1 MFIGLKLRK
10 ILEEKKLTQK
20 ALADLIGSNT
30 TSVQNWCQDD
40 VEIKLNNLHKICKA
54 LNVPITYF
62 EEGETM
68 SIVEESESPYR
79 KKCEMCE
86 VKDKLIA
93 ALELNNQMLLNELRK
108 YDPGFE
114 AKEAS

>member
-1 MFIGLKLRK
+1 MRIGLKLK
-10 ILEEKKLTQK
+10 EILKEKKLLQNEFAK
-20 ALADLIGSNT
+20 MIGVTENTVSN
-30 TSVQNWCQDD
+30 W
-40 VEIKLNNLHKICKA
+40 IKGGNITVTNLENICKA
-54 LNVPITYF
+54 LNIPINYF
-62 EEGETM
+62 EEDG
-68 SIVEESESPYR
+68 ILLVAEEPESPYR

-86 VKDKLIA
+86 VKNKLIA

>member
-1 MFIGLKLRK
+1 MRIDVKLKE
-10 ILEEKKLTQK
+10 ILAEKKLNQK
-20 ALADLIGSNT
+20 DLAKLSKVSENSVSSWIGGGNIS
-30 TSVQNWCQDD
+30 
-40 VEIKLNNLHKICKA
+40 LFNLEKICKA
-54 LNVPITYF
+54 LNVPINYF
-62 EEGETM
+62 EEDG
-68 SIVEESESPYR
+68 ILLVAEEPGTPYR